1 MDVTICIP
9 SGPEHKHLL
18 PRAVAS
24 AQAQTLP
31 CRVETFIDHAR
42 HGPGFAR
49 NLLLDRV
56 ETPFVVFLDADDWI
70 TPDFALKTRQAITPT
85 SYVYTDWRRGETVYK
100 APDCAWTGGTW
111 HCVTTL
117 LHTAHVHAVRGFDD
131 SLSSMEDTD
140 FYLKLVTGF
149 ICGIRVPE
157 PLFHFSVSGG
167 RSQRA
172 HDDGSIE
179 AMRAIMEERYGGRM
193 GCCGAEGVVNLSP
206 IGQKQDGDVQAMAL
220 WRGNQFR
227 RGMAT
232 GRVYPRMAYP
242 KRTWV
247 DPRDITAKPS
257 DWQAVVAPQP
267 VPPVV
272 VPEVAPEP
280 VVAADAQA
288 ETKPDWAYTPKVK
301 DDETEN
307 GIAELAQAFMAD
319 GPYRPPRKS
328 VEAAPGPIAPD
339 FKRVLTLAYNGGA
352 A

>member
-1 MDVTICIP
+1 M
-9 SGPEHKHLL
+9 
-18 PRAVAS
+18 AS
-24 AQAQTLP
+24 AQAQTYP
-31 CRVETFIDHAR
+31 CRVETFVDHAR

-49 NLLLDRV
+49 NLLLERV

-70 TPDFALKTRQAITPT
+70 LPDFALKARQAITPT
-85 SYVYTDWRRGETVYK
+85 SYVYTDWRRGDTVYK
-100 APDCAWTGGTW
+100 APDCAWTQGTW

-117 LHTAHVHAVRGFDD
+117 LHTAHVRAVRGFDD

-179 AMRAIMEERYGGRM
+179 AMRAKMDERYGGRM
-193 GCCGAEGVVNLSP
+193 SCCGAEGVVNLSP
-206 IGQKQDGDVQAMAL
+206 IGQKQDGDVVAMAL

-227 RGMAT
+227 RGVAT
-232 GRVYPRMAYP
+232 GRLYPRMAYP

-257 DWQAVVAPQP
+257 DWQAVVEPQP
-267 VPPVV
+267 VPEMVAYEAPPVADAGGLTYV
-272 VPEVAPEP
+272 ASDPEHGI
-280 VVAADAQA
+280 AADPPT
-288 ETKPDWAYTPKVK
+288 EMKPDWAYTPKVHEE
-301 DDETEN
+301 DTEN
-307 GIAELAQAFMAD
+307 GIAQLAQAFMEN
-319 GPYRPPRKS
+319 GPYRPPRAT
-328 VEAAPGPIAPD
+328 VDAVPGDIAPD
-339 FKRVLTLAYNGGA
+339 FDAVMRLAYNGGMA
-352 A
+352 E